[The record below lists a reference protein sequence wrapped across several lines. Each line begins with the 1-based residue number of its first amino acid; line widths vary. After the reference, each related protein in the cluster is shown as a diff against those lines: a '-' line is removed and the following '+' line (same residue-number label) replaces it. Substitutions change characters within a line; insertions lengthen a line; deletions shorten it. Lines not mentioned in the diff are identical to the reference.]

1 MDEHCYVEPHY
12 KDMPSVAE
20 LQDARQVTLAIF
32 GMGCPNCANRI
43 HNQLISLEGVYGVDV
58 YLHMALAIVIFDK
71 NKISPDRLIA
81 AVTEAGNDGQHEY
94 RAELAVPQ

>member
-1 MDEHCYVEPHY
+1 MGEHCYVEPHY

-20 LQDARQVTLAIF
+20 LQDAQQVTLAVS
-32 GMGCPNCANRI
+32 GMGCPNCANRV

-58 YLHMALAIVIFDK
+58 YLHMALAVVIFDQ

-81 AVTEAGNDGQHEY
+81 AAIEAGNDGRHEY
-94 RAELAVPQ
+94 RAELTVLQ